1 MTVRVQFDMTEERLQ
16 ELQELMVRCGIETR
30 KDLFNNALSLMEWV
44 VQERANGRAIAAID
58 EDSGRY
64 KEVQMPFFRRLDKEA
79 EGNSSK
85 MRSHLTA

>member
-44 VQERANGRAIAAID
+44 VQERATGRAIAAID
-58 EDSGRY
+58 EESGKY

-79 EGNSSK
+79 EGHSRK
-85 MRSHLTA
+85 MGNYLSV